1 MRNAESVSMMISDFV
16 RQGWRRV
23 GAFFH
28 KGPLDRELDAEMA
41 SHLEFAIEE
50 NVQQGM
56 SEEEA
61 RRRAMAEFGGVQQAR
76 ERQRASRGLPF
87 LDVLGQDTRFTMRTL
102 RRDLGFT
109 IVAMVM
115 LGLGIGANVAVFSVV
130 NTILLRP
137 LPLENSKELVWVAP
151 PPQKC
156 GLSCATY
163 SADAYD
169 EFKAQSRS
177 YTDVTGYM
185 AFSTPD
191 NLRLTGHG
199 NPVPATGIEVMT
211 NFFQTLGVQPQLGRL
226 FTAEDGRHGSHPV
239 VLLENAYW
247 KRQFAGD
254 PAIVGKEIDLNGSS
268 ATVVGVLPASFDFGA
283 VFSPGERVDLLS
295 AEIMDDERSWG
306 NIVPMIGRLKPGV
319 TLAQAQGD
327 ANRVVPHLCW
337 SEKQPGSCGSYAGK
351 DAGIELRTLKDY
363 VSGRM
368 RRSLELLWGAVGL
381 ILLIVCVNLSNLL
394 LARSAARGKEFA
406 MRSALGAQRSRI
418 VRQLLTESLILSAG
432 GAVLGMAI
440 AYGVTFWLTRAG
452 SIALPLL
459 SSIRLDRA
467 AMGWTLL
474 VTLAT
479 AFLFGL
485 MPGLKMASGSLQ
497 ETLKDSG
504 AGAGKGLRHGKIRA
518 ALVISEVALACVL
531 VVGAGLLL
539 RSFLR
544 VLDVDLGFAPDHAA
558 SIKVDYDDSAP
569 TAEAGEAKLSQIFQ
583 RTIARVSALPGVEAA
598 GIVDFLPLG
607 PNRSW
612 GVPTPQGKTFAE
624 GTLPSPLVYV
634 CSPGYFRA
642 MGMRVRGRDFTWDD
656 NLKSQEV
663 VLINAAAAR
672 VYWPGED
679 AVGKVLVSGDEHLHV
694 IGVVDD
700 VHASSVEDEKGW
712 QIYYSTLQKGPEGA
726 QLVIRSKVPPATL
739 AGSVLRALRELNP
752 NQPAAEF
759 RPIRTIVDRA
769 VSPRRFFVLLVGIF
783 AALGLTLAAL
793 GIYGVI
799 AYGVTQQTQEI
810 GIRIALGA
818 SRVRVQMG
826 VLGKTLALVGVGLVV
841 GTLASEVV
849 ARLIASQLFG
859 TQPTDAAT
867 YIAMAALLVAVALVA
882 GYLPAWRASRIHP
895 MVALRNQ

>member
-1 MRNAESVSMMISDFV
+1 MKD
-16 RQGWRRV
+16 GWARRIGERV
-23 GAFFH
+23 KAFFR
-28 KGPLDRELDAEMA
+28 KGALDRELDAEMA

-50 NVQQGM
+50 HMQSGL

-87 LDVLGQDTRFTMRTL
+87 LDVLGQDLRFTLRSL

-109 IVAMVM
+109 IVAVVM

-137 LPLENSKELVWVAP
+137 LPLEFSNRLVWIGP

-163 SADAYD
+163 SVDAYN
-169 EFKAQSRS
+169 EFKAQSRT
-177 YTDVTGYM
+177 YEDVTGYF

-191 NLRLTGHG
+191 NLRLTRNGDSV
-199 NPVPATGIEVMT
+199 PVTGIEVMT
-211 NFFQTLGVQPQLGRL
+211 NFFQTLGVRPALGRL
-226 FTAEDGRHGSHPV
+226 FTADDGRHGSHPV
-239 VLLENAYW
+239 VLLQNAYW
-247 KRQFAGD
+247 KRQFAGN
-254 PAIVGKEIDLNGSS
+254 PAIVGKEIDLNGSP
-268 ATVVGVLPASFDFGA
+268 ATVVGVMPASFDFGA
-283 VFSPGERVDLLS
+283 VFMPGERVDLLT
-295 AEIMDDERSWG
+295 AEILDDERNWG

-319 TLAQAQGD
+319 TLAQAQADGL
-327 ANRVVPHLCW
+327 RVLPHLCW
-337 SEKQPGSCGSYAGK
+337 GERYPQSCGMYAKYG
-351 DAGIELRTLKDY
+351 GLELRTLKDY

-368 RRSLELLWGAVGL
+368 RRSLELLWASVGL

-406 MRSALGAQRSRI
+406 MRSALGAPRNRI

-432 GAVLGMAI
+432 GAALGVGI
-440 AYGVTFWLTRAG
+440 AYAVTYWLTQAG

-474 VTLAT
+474 VTMAT

-544 VLDVDLGFAPDHAA
+544 VLDVDLGFAPDQAA
-558 SIKVDYDDSAP
+558 SIRMEYDDNAP
-569 TAEAGEAKLSQIFQ
+569 TAEAGAAKLQQIFQ
-583 RTIARVSALPGVEAA
+583 QAIARVSALPGVEAA
-598 GIVDFLPLG
+598 GIVDYLPLG
-607 PNRSW
+607 PNRAW
-612 GVPTPQGKTFAE
+612 GAPAPQGKTYRDGE
-624 GTLPSPLVYV
+624 LPAPLVYV

-642 MGMRVRGRDFTWDD
+642 MGMRVHGRDFTWDD

-672 VYWPGED
+672 FYWPGED
-679 AVGKVLVSGDEHLHV
+679 AVGKVLVSGNEQMHV

-700 VHASSVEDEKGW
+700 VHASSVENEKGW
-712 QIYYSTLQKGPEGA
+712 QIYYSTLQKSPTDAE
-726 QLVIRSKVPPATL
+726 LVIRSKVPPATL
-739 AGSVLRALRELNP
+739 GRSVLRALRELNP

-759 RPIRTIVDRA
+759 QPIRTIVDRA
-769 VSPRRFFVLLVGIF
+769 VSPRRFFVLLVGVF

-818 SRVRVQMG
+818 SRGRVQMG
-826 VLGKTLALVGVGLVV
+826 VLGKTLGLVFGGLVV
-841 GTLASEVV
+841 GTLASLGVS
-849 ARLIASQLFG
+849 RLITSMLFG

-867 YIAMAALLVAVALVA
+867 YAGMALLLVAVALAA
-882 GYLPAWRASRIHP
+882 GYLPAWRASRINP
-895 MVALRNQ
+895 MVALRNN

>member
-1 MRNAESVSMMISDFV
+1 MIDNL
-16 RQGWRRV
+16 RQGWNRV
-23 GAFFH
+23 RAFYH
-28 KGPLDRELDAEMA
+28 KAPLDTDLDAEMA
-41 SHLEFAIEE
+41 SHLDFAIEE
-50 NVQQGM
+50 NLQRGL
-56 SEEEA
+56 SPEEA
-61 RRRAMAEFGGVQQAR
+61 RRQALVRFGGAQQAR
-76 ERQRASRGLPF
+76 EHQRATRGLPF
-87 LDVLGQDTRFTMRTL
+87 LDVLGQDFRFAQRTM

-109 IVAMVM
+109 IVAVLM

-137 LPLENSKELVWVAP
+137 LPVEYSSRLVWIAP

-163 SADAYD
+163 SVDAYN

-177 YTDVTGYM
+177 YEDVTGYF

-191 NLRLTGHG
+191 NLRLTGRG
-199 NPVPATGIEVMT
+199 EPVPVTGIEVMP
-211 NFFQTLGVQPQLGRL
+211 NFFQVLGVQPMLGRP
-226 FTAEDGRHGSHPV
+226 FTPADGRHGSHPV
-239 VLLENAYW
+239 VLLQNAYW

-254 PAIVGKEIDLNGSS
+254 PAIVGKEIDLNGSP
-268 ATVVGVLPASFDFGA
+268 ATVVGVLAPSFDFGA

-295 AEIMDDERSWG
+295 AEILDDERTWG

-337 SEKQPGSCGSYAGK
+337 GERYPQSCGDYAKGP
-351 DAGIELRTLKDY
+351 DGGMALRTLKDY

-368 RRSLELLWGAVGL
+368 RQSLELLWGAVGL

-418 VRQLLTESLILSAG
+418 VRQLLTESLILSAA
-432 GAVLGMAI
+432 GAALGLAI
-440 AYGVTFWLTRAG
+440 AYAVTFWLTRAG

-459 SSIRLDRA
+459 SNIRLDGA

-474 VTLAT
+474 VTIGT

-497 ETLKDSG
+497 GTLKDSG

-539 RSFLR
+539 RSFLK
-544 VLDVDLGFAPDHAA
+544 VLDVNLGFAPDRAA
-558 SIKVDYDDSAP
+558 SIKVDFDDNAP
-569 TAEAGEAKLSQIFQ
+569 TAEAGEAKLAEIFQ
-583 RTIARVSALPGVEAA
+583 QTIARVSALPGVEAA
-598 GIVDFLPLG
+598 GIVDYLPLG
-607 PNRSW
+607 PNRAW
-612 GVPTPQGKTFAE
+612 GAPTPQGKTYPE
-624 GTLPSPLVYV
+624 GAIPSPLVYV

-679 AVGKVLVSGDEHLHV
+679 AVGRVLVSGNEQLHV

-712 QIYYSTLQKGPEGA
+712 QIYYSTLQKGPSA
-726 QLVIRSKVPPATL
+726 AHLVIRSKVPPATL

-759 RPIRTIVDRA
+759 QPIRTIVDRA

-818 SRVRVQMG
+818 SRTRVQLG
-826 VLGKTLALVGVGLVV
+826 VLGRTFGLVV
-841 GTLASEVV
+841 MGLVAGTIVSLA
-849 ARLIASQLFG
+849 AGRLMTSMLFG
-859 TQPTDAAT
+859 TQPTDAMT
-867 YIAMAALLVAVALVA
+867 YAAMAAVLLMVALTA
-882 GYLPAWRASRIHP
+882 GYLPAWRASRINP
-895 MVALRNQ
+895 MVALRNN

>member
-1 MRNAESVSMMISDFV
+1 MKD
-16 RQGWRRV
+16 GWAHRGVERV
-23 GAFFH
+23 AAFFR
-28 KGPLDRELDAEMA
+28 KGALDRELDAEMA
-41 SHLEFAIEE
+41 SHLEFAMEE
-50 NVQQGM
+50 NVRRGM
-56 SEEEA
+56 SAEEA

-76 ERQRASRGLPF
+76 EQQRAARGLPF
-87 LDVLGQDTRFTMRTL
+87 LDVLGQDMRFTLRTL

-109 IVAMVM
+109 TVAVVM

-137 LPLENSKELVWVAP
+137 LPLEFSSRLVWIGP
-151 PPQKC
+151 PPQTC

-163 SADAYD
+163 SVDAYN

-177 YTDVTGYM
+177 YEDVTGYF

-199 NPVPATGIEVMT
+199 EPVPVTGIEVMT

-226 FTAEDGRHGSHPV
+226 FTADDGRHGSHPA

-254 PAIVGKEIDLNGSS
+254 PAIVGKEIDLNGSP

-283 VFSPGERVDLLS
+283 VFMPGERVDLLT
-295 AEIMDDERSWG
+295 AEVLDDERNWG

-319 TLAQAQGD
+319 TMAQAQGD

-337 SEKQPGSCGSYAGK
+337 GERYPQSCGSYAHGP
-351 DAGIELRTLKDY
+351 DGGMALRTLKDY
-363 VSGRM
+363 VSGRT
-368 RRSLELLWGAVGL
+368 RRSLELLWASVGL

-406 MRSALGAQRSRI
+406 MRSALGAPRSRI
-418 VRQLLTESLILSAG
+418 VRQLLTESLILSVAG
-432 GAVLGMAI
+432 GALGLAV
-440 AYGVTFWLTRAG
+440 AYAVTYWLTQAG

-467 AMGWTLL
+467 AVGWTLL
-474 VTLAT
+474 VTVAT
-479 AFLFGL
+479 ALLFGL

-504 AGAGKGLRHGKIRA
+504 AGAGRGLRHGKIRA

-544 VLDVDLGFAPDHAA
+544 VLDVDLGFAPDQAA
-558 SIKVDYDDSAP
+558 SIRMDYDDSAP
-569 TAEAGEAKLSQIFQ
+569 TAEAGAAKLEQIFQ
-583 RTIARVSALPGVEAA
+583 RAIARVSALPGVEAA
-598 GIVDFLPLG
+598 GIVDYLPLG
-607 PNRSW
+607 PNRAW
-612 GVPTPQGKTFAE
+612 GVPTPQGKQYPDGA
-624 GTLPSPLVYV
+624 LPSPLVYV

-642 MGMRVRGRDFTWDD
+642 MGMRVHGRDFTWDD

-672 VYWPGED
+672 FYWPGED
-679 AVGKVLVSGDEHLHV
+679 AVGKVLMSGNETLHV

-700 VHASSVEDEKGW
+700 VHASSVENEKGW
-712 QIYYSTLQKGPEGA
+712 QIYYSTLQKSPSDAE
-726 QLVIRSKVPPATL
+726 LVIRSKVPPATL

-752 NQPAAEF
+752 NQPAAAF
-759 RPIRTIVDRA
+759 QPIRTIVDRA
-769 VSPRRFFVLLVGIF
+769 VSPRRFFVLLVGVF

-818 SRVRVQMG
+818 SRRRVQMG
-826 VLGKTLALVGVGLVV
+826 VLAKTLGLVGAGLVA
-841 GTLASEVV
+841 GTLASLGVS
-849 ARLIASQLFG
+849 RLIASMLFG

-867 YIAMAALLVAVALVA
+867 YGATIALLIAVALVA
-882 GYLPAWRASRIHP
+882 GYLPAWRASRINP
-895 MVALRNQ
+895 MVALRNN

>member
-1 MRNAESVSMMISDFV
+1 MKDGWARRSVE
-16 RQGWRRV
+16 RV
-23 GAFFH
+23 KAFFH
-28 KGPLDRELDAEMA
+28 KGALDCELDAEMA
-41 SHLEFAIEE
+41 SHLELAVDEYM
-50 NVQQGM
+50 QRGM
-56 SEEEA
+56 PAHEA

-87 LDVLGQDTRFTMRTL
+87 LDVLAQDARFTLRTL

-109 IVAMVM
+109 VVAVVM

-137 LPLENSKELVWVAP
+137 LPLEFSSRLVWIAP

-163 SADAYD
+163 STDAYN
-169 EFKAQSRS
+169 EFRAQSRS
-177 YTDVTGYM
+177 YDDVTGYF
-185 AFSTPD
+185 AFSGPD
-191 NLRLTGHG
+191 NLRLTGRG
-199 NPVPATGIEVMT
+199 DPVPVTGIEVMP
-211 NFFQTLGVQPQLGRL
+211 NFFQTVGVQPAMGRL
-226 FTAEDGRHGSHPV
+226 FTPDDGRHGSHPV
-239 VLLENAYW
+239 VLLQNAYW

-254 PAIVGKEIDLNGSS
+254 RSIVGKEIDLNGSP

-295 AEIMDDERSWG
+295 AEILDDERNWG
-306 NIVPMIGRLKPGV
+306 NIVTMIGRLKPGV

-337 SEKQPGSCGSYAGK
+337 GERYPQSCGMYAKGP
-351 DAGIELRTLKDY
+351 DGGMALRTLKDY
-363 VSGRM
+363 VSGRA
-368 RRSLELLWGAVGL
+368 RRSLELLWAAVGL

-432 GAVLGMAI
+432 GAALGLAI
-440 AYGVTFWLTRAG
+440 AFGVTWWLTQAG

-459 SSIRLDRA
+459 TSAHLDGA

-474 VTLAT
+474 VTMAT

-485 MPGLKMASGSLQ
+485 LPGLKMAGGSLQ
-497 ETLKDSG
+497 DTLKDSG
-504 AGAGKGLRHGKIRA
+504 AAAGKGLRHGKIRA
-518 ALVISEVALACVL
+518 VLVISEVALACVL

-539 RSFLR
+539 RSFLK

-558 SIKVDYDDSAP
+558 SIRMEVDDSAP
-569 TAEAGEAKLSQIFQ
+569 TAEQSEAKLSQIFQ
-583 RTIARVSALPGVEAA
+583 QSIARVSALPGVVAA
-598 GIVDFLPLG
+598 GIVDYLPLG
-607 PNRSW
+607 PNRAW
-612 GVPTPQGKTFAE
+612 GSPTPQGKTFPE
-624 GTLPSPLVYV
+624 GALPSPLVYV

-642 MGMRVRGRDFTWDD
+642 IGMRVHGRDFTWSDD
-656 NLKSQEV
+656 LKSQEV
-663 VLINAAAAR
+663 VLINASAAR
-672 VYWPGED
+672 TYWPGED
-679 AVGKVLVSGDEHLHV
+679 AIGKVLVNGDEKMHV

-700 VHASSVEDEKGW
+700 VHASSVENEKGW
-712 QIYYSTLQKGPEGA
+712 QIYYSALQKNANDA
-726 QLVIRSKVPPATL
+726 QLVIRSKVEPATL

-759 RPIRTIVDRA
+759 RPIRTIVDHA

-818 SRVRVQMG
+818 SRARVQIN
-826 VLGKTLALVGVGLVV
+826 VLGRTLTMVGVGLVV
-841 GTLASEVV
+841 GTLASL
-849 ARLIASQLFG
+849 ATGRLMASLLYG
-859 TQPTDAAT
+859 TQPTDVTT
-867 YIAMAALLVAVALVA
+867 YAAMALLLILVALTA
-882 GYLPAWRASRIHP
+882 GYLPAWRASRINP
-895 MVALRNQ
+895 IVALRNN

>member
-1 MRNAESVSMMISDFV
+1 MKDGWARRSVE
-16 RQGWRRV
+16 RV
-23 GAFFH
+23 KAFFH
-28 KGPLDRELDAEMA
+28 KGALDRELDAEMA
-41 SHLEFAIEE
+41 SHVEFATED
-50 NVQQGM
+50 NLRRGM
-56 SEEEA
+56 SPEEA

-76 ERQRASRGLPF
+76 ERQRAARGLPF
-87 LDVLGQDTRFTMRTL
+87 LDVLGQDARFTLRAL

-109 IVAMVM
+109 IVALVM

-137 LPLENSKELVWVAP
+137 LPLEYSKDLVWIAP

-156 GLSCATY
+156 GFSCATY

-177 YTDVTGYM
+177 YEDVTGYM
-185 AFSTPD
+185 AFSSPD

-199 NPVPATGIEVMT
+199 DPVPATGIEVMP
-211 NFFQTLGVQPQLGRL
+211 NFFQTLGVQPRLGRL
-226 FTAEDGRHGSHPV
+226 FTAQDGRHGAHPA

-254 PAIVGKEIDLNGSS
+254 PAIVGKEIDLNGSP

-295 AEIMDDERSWG
+295 AEILDDERDWG
-306 NIVPMIGRLKPGV
+306 NIVTMIGRLKPGV
-319 TLAQAQGD
+319 TLPQAQAD

-337 SEKQPGSCGSYAGK
+337 SEKYPHSCGSYIGK
-351 DAGIELRTLKDY
+351 EGGMQLRTLKDY

-368 RRSLELLWGAVGL
+368 RRSLELLWAAVGL

-394 LARSAARGKEFA
+394 LARSASRGKEFA
-406 MRSALGAQRSRI
+406 MRSALGAPRSRI

-432 GAVLGMAI
+432 GAVLGL
-440 AYGVTFWLTRAG
+440 GVAFLVTYYLTRAG

-459 SSIRLDRA
+459 SSVGLDRA
-467 AMGWTLL
+467 ALGWTLL
-474 VTLAT
+474 VTVAT
-479 AFLFGL
+479 ALLFGL

-504 AGAGKGLRHGKIRA
+504 AGAGKGLRHGKMRA

-539 RSFLR
+539 RSFLK

-558 SIKVDYDDSAP
+558 SIMMEFDDNAP
-569 TAEAGEAKLSQIFQ
+569 TAEAGVAKLEQAFIPA
-583 RTIARVSALPGVEAA
+583 IARVSALPGVEAV
-598 GIVDFLPLG
+598 GIVDYLPLG
-607 PNRSW
+607 QNRAW
-612 GVPTPQGKTFAE
+612 GAPAPQGKTFAP
-624 GTLPSPLVYV
+624 GALPSPLVYV

-642 MGMRVRGRDFTWDD
+642 MGMHVHGRDFRWDD

-663 VLINAAAAR
+663 VLINASAAR
-672 VYWPGED
+672 TYWPGED
-679 AVGKVLVSGDEHLHV
+679 AVGKVLVSGNEQMHV

-700 VHASSVEDEKGW
+700 VHASSVENERSW
-712 QIYYSTLQKGPEGA
+712 QIYYSTLQKAPNNAE
-726 QLVIRSKVPPATL
+726 LVVRSKVPPATL
-739 AGSVLRALRELNP
+739 AGSVLRTLRELNP
-752 NQPAAEF
+752 NQPAAAF
-759 RPIRTIVDRA
+759 QPISTIVERA
-769 VSPRRFFVLLVGIF
+769 VSPRRFFVMLVGIF

-810 GIRIALGA
+810 GLRIALGA
-818 SRVRVQMG
+818 SRGQVQRS
-826 VLGKTLALVGVGLVV
+826 VLARTLGLVGAGLAV
-841 GTLASEVV
+841 GTLASLAVG
-849 ARLIASQLFG
+849 RLIASLLFG
-859 TQPTDAAT
+859 TQPTDVAT
-867 YIAMAALLVAVALVA
+867 YAAMAALLIAVALVA
-882 GYLPAWRASRIHP
+882 GYLPAWRASRINP
-895 MVALRNQ
+895 MVALRTN

>member
-1 MRNAESVSMMISDFV
+1 MPDLLRQSWNRMR
-16 RQGWRRV
+16 
-23 GAFFH
+23 AFFH
-28 KGPLDRELDAEMA
+28 KAPLDHDLDAEMA
-41 SHLEFAIEE
+41 SHLDLAIDE
-50 NVQQGM
+50 NLRSGL
-56 SEEEA
+56 SPEEA
-61 RRRAMAEFGGVQQAR
+61 RRQALVRFGGVQQAR
-76 ERQRASRGLPF
+76 EQQRAARGLPF
-87 LDVLGQDTRFTMRTL
+87 LDVLAQDLRFALRTM
-102 RRDLGFT
+102 RRDLGFS
-109 IVAMVM
+109 IVAVLM
-115 LGLGIGANVAVFSVV
+115 LGLGIGANVAAFSVV

-137 LPLENSKELVWVAP
+137 LPMANSDRLVWIAP

-177 YTDVTGYM
+177 YQDITGYM

-191 NLRLTGHG
+191 NLRLTGRG
-199 NPVPATGIEVMT
+199 EPVPVTGIEVMA
-211 NFFQTLGVQPQLGRL
+211 NFFQTLGVQPMLGRL
-226 FTAEDGRHGSHPV
+226 FTPADARHGSHPV
-239 VLLENAYW
+239 VLLQHAYW
-247 KRQFAGD
+247 KRQFAAD
-254 PAIVGKEIDLNGSS
+254 PAIVGKEIDLNGSP

-283 VFSPGERVDLLS
+283 VFSPGARIDLLS
-295 AEIMDDERSWG
+295 AEVLDDERQWG
-306 NIVPMIGRLKPGV
+306 NIVTLIGRLKPGV
-319 TLAQAQGD
+319 TLAQAQAD
-327 ANRVVPHLCW
+327 ANLVVPHLCW
-337 SEKQPGSCGSYAGK
+337 SEKYPQSCGSYAGK
-351 DAGIELRTLKDY
+351 DGGGMELRTLKNY
-363 VSGRM
+363 VSGRI

-381 ILLIVCVNLSNLL
+381 ILLIVCVNMSNLL

-406 MRSALGAQRSRI
+406 MRSALGAQRGRI
-418 VRQLLTESLILSAG
+418 VRQLLTESLLLSAG
-432 GAVLGMAI
+432 GAALGLAI
-440 AYGVTFWLTRAG
+440 AWAVTFYLTRAG

-459 SSIRLDRA
+459 SSIRLDGA

-504 AGAGKGLRHGKIRA
+504 AGSGKGLRHGKIRA

-569 TAEAGEAKLSQIFQ
+569 TNEASVAKRAEIFGQ
-583 RTIARVSALPGVEAA
+583 VIARVSALPGVEAA
-598 GIVDFLPLG
+598 GIVDFLPLEQ
-607 PNRSW
+607 NRAW
-612 GVPTPQGKTFAE
+612 GAPTPQGKIFPE
-624 GTLPSPLVYV
+624 GALPSPLVYV

-642 MGMRVRGRDFTWDD
+642 MGMRVHGRGFTWDD

-672 VYWPGED
+672 TYWPGED
-679 AVGKVLVSGDEHLHV
+679 AVGKVLMSGKEQMHV

-700 VHASSVEDEKGW
+700 VHASSVEDERGW
-712 QIYYSTLQKGPEGA
+712 QIYYSALQKGPSSA
-726 QLVIRSKVPPATL
+726 QLVIRSKVPPASM

-759 RPIRTIVDRA
+759 QPIRTIVDRA

-818 SRVRVQMG
+818 SRARVQLG
-826 VLGKTLALVGVGLVV
+826 VLGKTFSLVVVGLIA
-841 GTLASEVV
+841 GTLASLAT
-849 ARLIASQLFG
+849 ARLMASMLFG
-859 TQPTDAAT
+859 TQPTDALT
-867 YIAMAALLVAVALVA
+867 YVAMAAVLLVVALTA
-882 GYLPAWRASRIHP
+882 GYLPAWRASRINP
-895 MVALRNQ
+895 IIALRSN